1 MEQFGTIVA
10 VMAFMAFIALSMAWR
25 GTRSES
31 MMAQWA
37 RTNGLTLLSE
47 ERCWFFK
54 GPFFWTSGKGQ
65 MIYYVTVRDPSG
77 RTRHAWVRCGG
88 YFLGMLSDNMDVKW
102 ED

>member
-1 MEQFGTIVA
+1 
-10 VMAFMAFIALSMAWR
+10 
-25 GTRSES
+25 
-31 MMAQWA
+31 MMSQWA
-37 RTNGLTLLSE
+37 QANGLTLVSE

-54 GPFFWTSGKGQ
+54 GPFFWTSGKSQ
-65 MIYYVTVRDPSG
+65 MVYYVTVRDPAG